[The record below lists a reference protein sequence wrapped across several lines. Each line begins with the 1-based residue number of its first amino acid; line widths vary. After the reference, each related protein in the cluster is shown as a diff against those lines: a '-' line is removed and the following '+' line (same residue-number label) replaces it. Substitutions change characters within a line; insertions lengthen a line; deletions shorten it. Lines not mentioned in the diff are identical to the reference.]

1 MHIELV
7 STGDEIVTGLVVDT
21 NAAWLSA
28 LLLERGWQVRR
39 RHTVGD
45 DLAEIGCVLA
55 EAAARSDLVIVCGGL
70 GPTSDDLTAEAAAM
84 AFNAPLEQHDDWLDI
99 IRERYASRGR
109 SMPQSNVKQASLPRG
124 SRLIPNPVGT
134 ACGFMLQLGRCRLYF
149 TPGVPFEFKQMV
161 EKQILPELVA
171 ARETS
176 LRRFHT
182 FGVAESA
189 LGDVLDGL
197 VWPQG
202 VTLGYRSSMPII
214 ELKLI
219 GRGVDEV
226 AMVQAEA
233 QLLAVISPWLVG
245 EGDEEPWVQILAA
258 LAGTPLHLLE
268 GASTGMLQRL
278 CRDYPQ
284 LHARFEAGLPSDPA
298 DLPRLPGTLSLLV
311 GGEDEQGVALCLQE
325 GERRFEQVIR
335 VPHPDRESRE
345 RIIAFCALDMLR
357 RHLAGESPFGDY
369 QTLVRHSMRVA

>member
-21 NAAWLSA
+21 NASWLSA
-28 LLLERGWQVRR
+28 LLLEQGWQVRR

-84 AFNAPLEQHDDWLDI
+84 AFNAPLALSDAWLET

-109 SMPQSNVKQASLPRG
+109 AMPESNAKQAWLPGG
-124 SRLIPNPVGT
+124 SHLIPNPVGT
-134 ACGFMLQLGRCRLYF
+134 ACGFMLQMGRCRLYF

-161 EKQILPELVA
+161 QTQILPELAA
-171 ARETS
+171 AREMT
-176 LRRFHT
+176 LRRFYT
-182 FGVAESA
+182 FGVAEST
-189 LGDVLDGL
+189 LGDRLDTL

-226 AMVQAEA
+226 AMAQAEA

-245 EGDEEPWVQILAA
+245 EGDEQPWEQILAA
-258 LAGTPLHLLE
+258 LTGRRLHLLE
-268 GASTGMLQRL
+268 GASGGALQRL

-284 LHARFEAGLPSDPA
+284 LHARFEVGLSADPAGLPTLSDA
-298 DLPRLPGTLSLLV
+298 LSLLV
-311 GGEDEQGVALCLQE
+311 GGENEQGVALCLQE
-325 GERRFEQVIR
+325 GGRRFEQVLRIQ
-335 VPHPDRESRE
+335 HPDRASRE
-345 RIIAFCALDMLR
+345 RLIAFCALDMLR

-369 QTLVRHSMRVA
+369 QTITRQSTRVA